1 MQVNEREDMKTTKAS
16 KEYFKHIGVEVGQGR
31 SHEEM
36 VYGIA
41 LMYTAMYDEIALYLK
56 KYKLM
61 PGEMNVLM
69 LVKHQGKEKG
79 LSQVDMGRRLMVTA
93 HNMTRLI
100 QRLEK
105 DGLLKRVAYK
115 KDGRVNLVTITI
127 KGSKLLDEV
136 WPGYDQM
143 VQELAG
149 RLSNS
154 EQKDFSELIH
164 RWLDKV

>member
-1 MQVNEREDMKTTKAS
+1 MKTAQIA
-16 KEYFKHIGVEVGQGR
+16 KEHFKQIGVDVGQGKY
-31 SHEEM
+31 HEEM
-36 VYGIA
+36 VYGLA
-41 LMYTAMYDEIALYLK
+41 LIYTVMYDEIAAYLK

-69 LVKHQGKEKG
+69 LVKHQGKENG

-105 DGLLKRVAYK
+105 DGLIKRITYK
-115 KDGRVNLVTITI
+115 KDGRVNLVTITL
-127 KGSKLLDEV
+127 KGSKLLDEI

-143 VQELAG
+143 VKELAG
-149 RLSNS
+149 KLSHE
-154 EQKDFSELIH
+154 EQKDFTGLIH
-164 RWLDKV
+164 KWLNKG

>member
-1 MQVNEREDMKTTKAS
+1 
-16 KEYFKHIGVEVGQGR
+16 
-31 SHEEM
+31 
-36 VYGIA
+36 
-41 LMYTAMYDEIALYLK
+41 
-56 KYKLM
+56 
-61 PGEMNVLM
+61 M
-69 LVKHQGKEKG
+69 LVKHQGKENG